1 VVAATLL
8 GSALAATLVLVLAP
22 HYKGE
27 VDAIPTQVR
36 RTLTV
41 HADSYT
47 PLSAISPTMQHAV
60 VALEDRRFYQHH
72 GIDLEGLVRAVWV
85 DVRDRHLEQGGSTI
99 TEQLDERTVFQGN
112 TTALREV
119 ELLPLAW
126 ETENRFTKP
135 QILELYLN
143 DAYFGRGAYGIAAAA
158 QRYFQVAPRQLTP
171 AQAAFLA
178 ALPQAPS
185 FYGDHPYAAVT
196 QARWRT
202 ALRDLL
208 AQGYIS
214 AAQEERALRNG
225 IRVTL
230 PA

>member
-1 VVAATLL
+1 VVAAALL

-41 HADSYT
+41 HGDSYT

-72 GIDLEGLVRAVWV
+72 GIDLEGLVRAAWV
-85 DVRDRHLEQGGSTI
+85 DVRDRQLEQGGSTI